1 MTIKSVIQC
10 IFDDDMDGGGDDDN
24 DTGNGPEWVPLT
36 GGERDVGSVC
46 SHRYTCH
53 LSDMWTNLPLKHDDD
68 DDDDNDI
75 DDDDDDDDV
84 CSHRCTCHL
93 SDKRTN
99 LLLNL
104 DGDDDDQ
111 EVTRST
117 KKSQKGTKK

>member
-68 DDDDNDI
+68 DDDI
-75 DDDDDDDDV
+75 DDDDNDV

-93 SDKRTN
+93 SDKWTN